1 MVLWPALRD
10 AAGAM
15 MAHSGPRL
23 LDAHAKEELRA
34 ARDHILNYLEQLEG
48 RYPTLEP
55 RKSVAFA
62 TILIYPHIV
71 GSGRR

>member
-1 MVLWPALRD
+1 
-10 AAGAM
+10 
-15 MAHSGPRL
+15 MAQSGPRL
-23 LDAHAKEELRA
+23 LGAHAKEELRA
-34 ARDHILNYLEQLEG
+34 ARARILDYLEQSEG

-55 RKSVAFA
+55 QKSVAFA